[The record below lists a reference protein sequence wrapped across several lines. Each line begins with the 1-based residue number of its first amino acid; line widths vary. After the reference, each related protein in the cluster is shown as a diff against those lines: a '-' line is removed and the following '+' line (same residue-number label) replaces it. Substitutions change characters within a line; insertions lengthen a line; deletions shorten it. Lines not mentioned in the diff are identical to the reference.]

1 MPSAVGHTLAH
12 CVGAASPRRWFARL
26 FAARAPLP
34 QWTCLLLCLP
44 LLAQAQFSKAPW
56 PATQASP
63 VVELTDLHGQVW
75 RSDALKGRVVLLNF
89 WATWCAPCK
98 EEMPSLQ
105 TLHELGGGDPVV
117 IGVNVR
123 ETASHVKR
131 YVNATGIGFPVVLD
145 PQAEL
150 ARRWG
155 VSVYP
160 TSVLIGTDGRARWRI
175 QGEVDWTGA
184 EPARW
189 LSALAARRP

>member
-1 MPSAVGHTLAH
+1 
-12 CVGAASPRRWFARL
+12 VGAAPPRRWFASL
-26 FAARAPLP
+26 FAARALLL
-34 QWTCLLLCLP
+34 QLTWLLLCLP
-44 LLAQAQFSKAPW
+44 LLAQAQFNKTPW

-63 VVELTDLHGQVW
+63 ALELTDLQGQRW
-75 RSDALKGRVVLLNF
+75 SAENLKGRVVVLNF

-117 IGVNVR
+117 IGINVR

-131 YVNATGIGFPVVLD
+131 YVKTTGIGFPVVLD

-150 ARRWG
+150 AKRLG
-155 VSVYP
+155 VSVFP
-160 TSVLIGTDGRARWRI
+160 TSLLLAPDGQMRWRVV
-175 QGEVDWTGA
+175 GEVDWTGP

-189 LSALAARRP
+189 IDGLGRSRRQIP